1 MGDNKEKSYVKEYVY
16 LIISALVSYY
26 LIQAEYGKAEDVGL
40 NFMWNVVK
48 MCRKAEVFFAR
59 IGDDVYRKLDDE
71 LENRRTI

>member
-1 MGDNKEKSYVKEYVY
+1 MGDKKKSYTKEYIY

-40 NFMWNVVK
+40 NFMWNVIKV
-48 MCRKAEVFFAR
+48 CRRVELFFAR
-59 IGDDVYRKLDDE
+59 LGDDIYRKLDHE